1 MILIVDFFYNI
12 KKPKMLSLIIVVL
25 IAKAIQ
31 IIKSPLLSTV
41 VLNNQNNGEI
51 PSTTNHTIP
60 LQTKR
65 KSYIKPLILHRM
77 YWHNY
82 RPR

>member
-1 MILIVDFFYNI
+1 
-12 KKPKMLSLIIVVL
+12 MLGLMVVVL

-31 IIKSPLLSTV
+31 IIKSPILSTV
-41 VLNNQNNGEI
+41 VLNNENHEEI
-51 PSTTNHTIP
+51 PFIINNTIP

-65 KSYIKPLILHRM
+65 KPDIKPLILHRM
-77 YWHNY
+77 YWNNY